1 MTPDRFRRLLDA
13 YGADIDRWPA
23 PDRQAARTCLAHH
36 PDLLV
41 PMGRAAALDASIRR
55 IAPAVSPDAVA
66 AAIDAVNRRLEAPPA
81 NTRRPADHGVGRA
94 PHQAVALGW
103 PLAALAGAA
112 AILLAIGLR
121 GLPGTAD
128 GTAMMTLL
136 FDSDLILLDGA
147 VR

>member
-23 PDRQAARTCLAHH
+23 PDRQAARACLGRH

-81 NTRRPADHGVGRA
+81 NAPRPADHGVGRA

-128 GTAMMTLL
+128 GAAMMTLL
-136 FDSDLILLDGA
+136 FDSDFILLDGA